1 MLGFLRDWWKKQDR
15 IVYIRIR
22 NNKITVYH
30 YPQGVEYED
39 DAILAVRHSGSKKSV
54 ISAVGKAVF
63 SLKENEKSVV
73 YEPFNP
79 FTYEDPENFTLA
91 EKLIRALLTS
101 APEFRHTL
109 VSPRVIIHPDKT
121 YISDMEEQA
130 YRELALSAGAR
141 EAVVYVG
148 DRLSE
153 NEIEN
158 IMNTKS
164 KKAGTASP

>member
-1 MLGFLRDWWKKQDR
+1 MFDFIREWWKKQER

-22 NNKITVYH
+22 NNKITFYH
-30 YPQGVEYED
+30 YPHGVQYED
-39 DAILAVRHSGSKKSV
+39 DAILAVRHSGSKSV
-54 ISAVGKAVF
+54 VTAVGKAVF
-63 SLKENEKSVV
+63 TLKENDKSVV

-79 FTYEDPENFTLA
+79 FTYENPEIFTLA

-101 APEFRHTL
+101 APEFKHTL

-148 DRLSE
+148 DKLSD
-153 NEIEN
+153 NEIESVMHN
-158 IMNTKS
+158 R
-164 KKAGTASP
+164 